1 MPEVNGTTYGNCS
14 PEVVAIL
21 EQCRADG
28 TRIRLAYG
36 HPDDG
41 QDWGER
47 FGTEGRVS
55 RSMGPI
61 KIPLLIHNRDS
72 TGGLGILTDKVI
84 RIATAKGGR
93 LLYQAHNYK
102 PPKEV

>member
-1 MPEVNGTTYGNCS
+1 MPVVNGTTYGDC
-14 PEVVAIL
+14 PQEVIAIL

-36 HPDDG
+36 HPEDG
-41 QDWGER
+41 RDWGER
-47 FGTEGRVS
+47 YDIEGYVN

-61 KIPLLIHNRDS
+61 KIPILLHNKRS
-72 TGGLGILTDKVI
+72 IGGGGILTNKVI
-84 RIATAKGGR
+84 RIETTKGKR
-93 LLYQAHNYK
+93 LLYQAANYK